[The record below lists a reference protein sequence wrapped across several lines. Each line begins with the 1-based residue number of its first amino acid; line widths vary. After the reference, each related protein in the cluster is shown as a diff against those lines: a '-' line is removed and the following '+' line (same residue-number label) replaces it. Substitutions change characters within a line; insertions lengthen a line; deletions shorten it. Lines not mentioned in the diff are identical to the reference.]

1 MLQISNLKWFAN
13 LVFKTQFSTINEYY
27 EQLTFF
33 FSWVHACLHVSL
45 SSRARIAW
53 VSKNTWHRMSN
64 VPHYFMPGFFNA
76 WWSQSTRGPKH
87 LFLRTLSPNLNAISL
102 FLARAVCTFP
112 LQVLHKR
119 RSSKKHE
126 HAISFPFSHL
136 SYLLYQCY
144 SLVSKATTL
153 MMISLFLGRWNV
165 SILMQDSF
173 KLTSTL

>member
-1 MLQISNLKWFAN
+1 MNIMNNWH
-13 LVFKTQFSTINEYY
+13 FSSLECTHVC
-27 EQLTFF
+27 TFHF
-33 FSWVHACLHVSL
+33 LPVPGLHEFQRIHDIACQ
-45 SSRARIAW
+45 
-53 VSKNTWHRMSN
+53 MY
-64 VPHYFMPGFFNA
+64 HYFMPGFCNA

-87 LFLRTLSPNLNAISL
+87 LFLRTLSPNLKAISL

-126 HAISFPFSHL
+126 HAMSFPFSHL